1 MRLPKKLSPHLL
13 LETFVEVHFETT
25 VPSEVAF
32 GAFYGALKPRYTYV
46 PVQAQTVA
54 VPNVNEA
61 LQLRTQQESMFLGE
75 ETVLR
80 VRDGH
85 VSFNSVDGQYLGWNQ
100 YSQLI
105 KWVLEQLQATNQ
117 IKHFTQVG
125 VRYINGLP
133 WRPFNEQLR
142 VQLLNLPGQ
151 PEPERTHIQ
160 TSLRTPDG
168 LLVNLTVTDQQP
180 IFNQRE
186 RQTLF
191 DVDVVW
197 QAAKPTTDLAEVFE
211 HLEQVHLREKE
222 VFFGLLN
229 EDFLATLDPEYE

>member
-13 LETFVEVHFETT
+13 LETFVEVHFETHL
-25 VPSEVAF
+25 PAEVAF
-32 GAFYGALKPRYTYV
+32 GSFYQALTQRYTYV
-46 PVQAQTVA
+46 PGQAQTLA
-54 VPNVNEA
+54 VPNAHES
-61 LQLRTQQESMFLGE
+61 LQLRTQRESMFLGE

-80 VRDGH
+80 IRDGH
-85 VSFNSVDGQYLGWNQ
+85 ISFNSVDGQYLGWER
-100 YSQLI
+100 YSQVI
-105 KWVLEQLQATNQ
+105 QWVLTQLYGTGQ

-142 VQLLNLPGQ
+142 VQLLSLPGQ

-160 TSLRTPDG
+160 TSLRAPDG

-180 IFNQRE
+180 VFNQRE

-197 QAAKPTTDLAEVFE
+197 QTHTPTTGLATLIKQLE
-211 HLEQVHLREKE
+211 HVHLREKE